1 MKHLVP
7 FRIYESQTTSGLT
20 KKQEDFLNRN
30 TKGTWSVNPTTG
42 LVDIHGSFN
51 LENKGAKSF
60 LGVKFG
66 NVNGDFCIS
75 AIKLQSLEG
84 APRKVDGDFK
94 CSSNNLQSL
103 EGAPL
108 EVNGN
113 FWCPY
118 NQLQSLEGA
127 PQEVG
132 GDFYCFHNQLQS
144 LERAPQ
150 KVGRDFDCSFNEL
163 QSLSGSPQKV
173 DGDFDCSHNQL
184 QSLEGAP
191 KQIDGTFECDEF
203 LLNAVKWNMK
213 GWLEVLRTRT
223 GEAKKLILTL
233 PYIQPDWWNSELQ
246 RDPGKT
252 VHLLAPWWKDMPENM
267 KSKIK
272 IPSGYEN
279 EFNLFSEFD
288 ELGLF

>member
-42 LVDIHGSFN
+42 LVD
-51 LENKGAKSF
+51 
-60 LGVKFG
+60 VR
-66 NVNGDFCIS
+66 GDFDCSGKGLKSLSGIS
-75 AIKLQSLEG
+75 FGHVS
-84 APRKVDGDFK
+84 
-94 CSSNNLQSL
+94 
-103 EGAPL
+103 
-108 EVNGN
+108 GN
-113 FWCPY
+113 FYCQR
-118 NQLQSLEGA
+118 NQLTSLEGA
-127 PQEVG
+127 PQT
-132 GDFYCFHNQLQS
+132 
-144 LERAPQ
+144 
-150 KVGRDFDCSFNEL
+150 
-163 QSLSGSPQKV
+163 V
-173 DGDFDCSHNQL
+173 DGYF
-184 QSLEGAP
+184 
-191 KQIDGTFECDEF
+191 TCDEF
-203 LLNAVKWNMK
+203 ELDPGEWNME